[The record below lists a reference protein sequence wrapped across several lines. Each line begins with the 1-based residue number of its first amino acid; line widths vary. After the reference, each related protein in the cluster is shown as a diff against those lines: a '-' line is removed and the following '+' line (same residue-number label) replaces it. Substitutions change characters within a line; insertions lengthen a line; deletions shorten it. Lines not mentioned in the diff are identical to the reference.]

1 MGFII
6 LSLLLVRLLYDYLFK
21 STLLFK
27 LRLLKLN
34 VFFYLTRLLDTLKL
48 VKEFKSLLYD
58 EDDEL
63 LIVFSG

>member
-63 LIVFSG
+63 LIVF

>member
-1 MGFII
+1 VGFII

>member
-1 MGFII
+1 VGFII

-63 LIVFSG
+63 LIVF